1 MAQAGSKSRPL
12 PSSNKILKAVSINFL
27 EPDRMKRVILV
38 RHAKSISHGYD
49 QDYDRT
55 LTERGEE
62 DALTIS
68 QELQKM
74 NIHPDLIIASPAVRT
89 TQTARIYSE
98 TLGYPFKSILFEK
111 KLYSGKTQENFLSM
125 LQELEDEKETVLVFG
140 HNPTVYY
147 YMHYL
152 LQHFNDDVPTCST
165 VGIDFGVES
174 WSQLRA
180 NAGEMA
186 FRFIPDM
193 FR

>member
-1 MAQAGSKSRPL
+1 
-12 PSSNKILKAVSINFL
+12 
-27 EPDRMKRVILV
+27 MKRIVLV

-68 QELQKM
+68 RELYKL

-89 TQTARIYSE
+89 TQTARIFAE
-98 TLGYPFKSILFEK
+98 TLDYPIASILFKK
-111 KLYSGKTQENFLSM
+111 KLYSGTTAENFLST
-125 LQELEDEKETVLVFG
+125 LQELEDEKETVMVFG

-152 LQHFNDDVPTCST
+152 MKDFNLDVPTCAT
-165 VGIDFGVES
+165 VGINFDVES
-174 WSQLRA
+174 WNQLREQ
-180 NAGEMA
+180 GGKMA
-186 FRFIPDM
+186 FMFIPDM

>member
-1 MAQAGSKSRPL
+1 
-12 PSSNKILKAVSINFL
+12 
-27 EPDRMKRVILV
+27 MKKVILV

-68 QELQKM
+68 RELKKL

-89 TQTARIYSE
+89 TQTAKIFAE
-98 TLGYPFKSILFEK
+98 TLAYPISSILFRK
-111 KLYSGKTQENFLSM
+111 KLYSGITAENFLST
-125 LQELEDEKETVLVFG
+125 LQELEDEKETVIVFG

-147 YMHYL
+147 YMHFL
-152 LQHFNDDVPTCST
+152 IRDFNFDVPTCAT
-165 VGIDFGVES
+165 VGIDFDVDN
-174 WSQLRA
+174 WSTLREQ
-180 NAGEMA
+180 GGKMA
-186 FRFIPDM
+186 FMFIPDM